1 MGNSDLAFWRD
12 AAQRALG
19 EGAMLKLDR
28 KGALFVTRCS
38 APVPGFEREAR
49 GGGLYALSPITGY
62 PPQTQRIYLALL
74 KQAAH
79 RDSRFPALVRA
90 ARGRMAVCLRTR
102 ERDDGLAALE
112 ELIRQIEGE
121 ESG

>member
-28 KGALFVTRCS
+28 GDALFVTRS
-38 APVPGFEREAR
+38 GAPVPGFEREAR

-79 RDSRFPALVRA
+79 RDSRFPSFVRA

-102 ERDDGLAALE
+102 ERADGLAALE
-112 ELIRQIEGE
+112 ELIRQIEGA